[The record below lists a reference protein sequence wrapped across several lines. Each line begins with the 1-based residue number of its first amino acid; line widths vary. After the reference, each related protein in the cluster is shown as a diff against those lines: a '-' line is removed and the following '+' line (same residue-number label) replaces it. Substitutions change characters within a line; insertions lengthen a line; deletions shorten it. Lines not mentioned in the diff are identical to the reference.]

1 MANKYWVG
9 GSGLW
14 SSTTNWKTAS
24 GGATNSGIPTSSDVA
39 IIDGNSGSPT
49 ITISTA
55 AVCGSLLVQ
64 SGANL
69 TTAGTSTL
77 TVSGTNG
84 SVTFNEYVNWGNTGI
99 MTISSSTAG
108 TFKCSGSTLRC
119 PITFSGTGG
128 ITLQDTFTMGP
139 ATTAVAG
146 PAFNHTAGTLNL
158 NNQAMNIYGTMSI
171 SSATARSISFGSA
184 GAYIY
189 IAPGAAATAFTGG
202 TLTSF
207 TFTGTSRIIVS
218 NNSSAGIMNI
228 TAGAAGAAQAM
239 NFELS
244 AGTSITLSG
253 SILDLNCQTSSFSGN
268 LNLNGA
274 TTVFGNV
281 YLSGSMTQTSVA
293 NVLTMTPQTGTKTL
307 DTAGIPINFPITLSG
322 GATSIVQ
329 LANAVYMGGTAAKA
343 FTITSGTFDVNGYAL
358 VVNFAGSTFVGSTG
372 TYTIKNVLF
381 NSTYLF
387 TIVSGT
393 CTLSSSISSTSYF
406 GGPVTLTA
414 GTLVLAINTVIQ
426 GVFTHTAGT
435 INLSTFSLS
444 LLTSYSGGSGGKAF
458 TFGTGSYI
466 TVGDPNYSSAPTG
479 TAWVSG
485 SSSATS
491 ATYTGT
497 SDTRLYATGGT
508 ITILANNT
516 EATSTNWTFS
526 GGSYQLNISSGSAF
540 RNFTITNTLYYGQ
553 QPNVYFLT
561 TTIYGNYYNG
571 GGPFG
576 PATFSS
582 SSSTLTFGGTLA
594 ITRTINSDNS
604 TETWSQPITF
614 STTGGTTSLSVD
626 LATSGAMN
634 FSSGTLNLNN
644 HNLTCGSFV
653 NNSGSTR
660 VLNFGTA
667 ATGWNPST
675 VNAIT
680 ITGNGTVYNGNTPT
694 GYSHTGSYPLIRV
707 IPAAPSGTIQVTT
720 GAATA
725 DTQALN
731 FQFYNG
737 SNGSSYTL
745 GFLNVATYTAKDV
758 DFGYYGAFTGTW
770 SAVAACSILGSLAL
784 NSSMTITTSAS
795 AITFSGTSTT
805 NINYWAGGS
814 YKVIYNNGLSITFP
828 IAFSGVGSIWYL
840 YDAMNLTSA
849 TTPQLGLTNG
859 TLNLNGNSLTTPMA
873 QTNSGTKNLTFY
885 SGTLYVTNGTT
896 TAFNNANPT
905 GFTTTAGNTIYGYI
919 ILTSATAKTFVGG
932 GSTYNCIVQTT
943 GAGAMTVSGN
953 NTFTGLYFGNNTSNG
968 AAGNLIITGSNTVAD
983 FELIDNTQNTSLT
996 LTAATTQTLTGT
1008 ISLAGNYFYGTY
1020 LTIQSGTVGSLANF
1034 TRSGNWTSSQ
1044 FFDYCI
1050 FKDMAFLPTDTA
1062 GGGTLPNLW
1071 YGGNNSYNGGNT
1083 NNVWGIQCVA
1093 WAGAT
1098 SLKTYYISNTATT
1111 TWTAPSDWNPY
1122 NNQVFMIA
1130 PGGGGGGSV
1139 GVYTNIRTAGGG
1151 GGGGGMSLITNYPDV
1166 PSTVVPLTL
1175 GTAGTG
1181 ALGTSSTSTTIT
1193 ASSLANSGGAVKFG
1207 NQTTTMWYGT
1217 FSGSQYLDLTTVSN
1231 FAVTDSFSY
1240 EAWIYPTSVSGI
1252 PVIFDG
1258 AYQNGSN
1265 AGGWY
1270 LYITPS
1276 NVLTLAI
1283 STGGGTIFS
1292 SLLTHNTTIPLN
1304 TWTHVAVSR
1313 SASGTVLQL
1322 FVNGTGSAQLL
1333 YSTYL
1338 NINSGGTETNWNP
1351 RIGARVVSGAI
1362 QQGFIGRISNA
1373 RFIDGESYQNNFVPP
1388 STTLTGGVINTLNS
1402 STVVDNSGNGYSI
1415 TNVGGVTMTQGMTL
1429 SYMWATGGVGGSS
1442 GSFLASSTWANN
1454 SSSMAWSGG
1463 GQAGVGNAGTG
1474 GSGGGGGLDY
1484 QAGAYGVGAGGGGG
1498 SGGGSLFGG
1507 YSGAGGGAGTTTLTA
1522 TQVSGGGGGGTGPYQ
1537 GGGTGTTT
1545 VGGAGGG
1552 SYFDGS
1558 GGGVG
1563 TTSNGGAGTGG
1574 GGGAGGQNAGNGGN
1588 GSSQIVYYGIWG
1600 VSGASGGSAGVNN
1613 TATVGFGA
1621 GGGGAGQIPTATSG
1635 GAIHTGA
1642 NGGAGFILIAYYPF
1656 NGTITTGTQGGSLL
1670 NFFS

>member
-1 MANKYWVG
+1 VYFG
-9 GSGLW
+9 G
-14 SSTTNWKTAS
+14 
-24 GGATNSGIPTSSDVA
+24 P
-39 IIDGNSGSPT
+39 
-49 ITISTA
+49 
-55 AVCGSLLVQ
+55 
-64 SGANL
+64 
-69 TTAGTSTL
+69 
-77 TVSGTNG
+77 
-84 SVTFNEYVNWGNTGI
+84 VTF
-99 MTISSSTAG
+99 
-108 TFKCSGSTLRC
+108 
-119 PITFSGTGG
+119 
-128 ITLQDTFTMGP
+128 
-139 ATTAVAG
+139 
-146 PAFNHTAGTLNL
+146 TAGTLNL
-158 NNQAMNIYGTMSI
+158 
-171 SSATARSISFGSA
+171 
-184 GAYIY
+184 
-189 IAPGAAATAFTGG
+189 
-202 TLTSF
+202 
-207 TFTGTSRIIVS
+207 
-218 NNSSAGIMNI
+218 
-228 TAGAAGAAQAM
+228 
-239 NFELS
+239 
-244 AGTSITLSG
+244 
-253 SILDLNCQTSSFSGN
+253 
-268 LNLNGA
+268 
-274 TTVFGNV
+274 
-281 YLSGSMTQTSVA
+281 
-293 NVLTMTPQTGTKTL
+293 
-307 DTAGIPINFPITLSG
+307 
-322 GATSIVQ
+322 
-329 LANAVYMGGTAAKA
+329 AV
-343 FTITSGTFDVNGYAL
+343 
-358 VVNFAGSTFVGSTG
+358 
-372 TYTIKNVLF
+372 
-381 NSTYLF
+381 
-387 TIVSGT
+387 
-393 CTLSSSISSTSYF
+393 
-406 GGPVTLTA
+406 
-414 GTLVLAINTVIQ
+414 NTVIQ
-426 GVFTHTAGT
+426 GVFTHTSGT

-444 LLTSYSGGSGGKAF
+444 LLTSYLGGISAKAF

-466 TVGDPNYSSAPTG
+466 TVGDPNYSSAPAG

-508 ITILANNT
+508 ITIGANNT

-540 RNFTITNTLYYGQ
+540 RNFTITNTLGGGQ
-553 QPNVYFLT
+553 QANVYFLT

-571 GGPFG
+571 GGST

-582 SSSTLTFGGTLA
+582 SLSILTFGGTLA

-626 LATSGAMN
+626 LATSVAMN
-634 FSSGTLNLNN
+634 FASGTLNLNN

-653 NNSGSTR
+653 NNNGATR

-680 ITGNGTVYNGNTPT
+680 ITGNGTVYSGSTPT

-720 GAATA
+720 GAATEA
-725 DTQALN
+725 QALN

-737 SNGSSYTL
+737 SNSSSYTL
-745 GFLNVATYTAKDV
+745 GFLNLSNTYTAKDV
-758 DFGYYGAFTGTW
+758 DFGYYGTFTGTW
-770 SAVAACSILGSLAL
+770 SAVTVCSIFGSLAL
-784 NSSMTITTSAS
+784 NSSMTITTSAN
-795 AITFSGTSTT
+795 AITFAGTSAT

-814 YKVIYNNGLSITFP
+814 YKVIYNSGLSITFP
-828 IAFSGVGSIWYL
+828 IVFNGAGSIWYL
-840 YDAMNLTSA
+840 GDAMNLNSA

-873 QTNSGTKNLTFY
+873 QTNAGTKNLTFY

-896 TAFNNANPT
+896 TAFNNANPS
-905 GFTTTAGNTIYGYI
+905 GFTTTAGNLIYGYI

-953 NTFTGLYFGNNTSNG
+953 NTFTGLYFGNNYTNG
-968 AAGNLIITGSNTVAD
+968 AAGNLIITGSNTIAD
-983 FELIDNTQNTSLT
+983 IELVDNSQNTSLT

-1008 ISLAGNYFYGTY
+1008 ISLAGTYFYGTY

-1034 TRSGNWTSSQ
+1034 TRSGAWTSSQ
-1044 FFDYCI
+1044 TLDYCI
-1050 FKDMAFLPTDTA
+1050 FKDMAFLPTDTT

-1071 YGGNNSYNGGNT
+1071 YGGNNSYNGGINS

-1093 WAGAT
+1093 WVNAY

-1111 TWTAPSDWNPY
+1111 TWTAPSDWNPF

-1151 GGGGGMSLITNYPDV
+1151 GAGGGMSLIANYPDL
-1166 PSTVVPLTL
+1166 PGTVVPLTI

-1181 ALGTSSTSTTIT
+1181 APGATSTSTTAT
-1193 ASSLANSGGAVKFG
+1193 ASSLATSGGTVKFG
-1207 NQTTTMWYGT
+1207 NQNTTLWYGN

-1231 FAVTDSFSY
+1231 FAIQDSFSY

-1258 AYQNGSN
+1258 AYQNGST

-1283 STGGGTIFS
+1283 STGSGTGFS
-1292 SLLTHNTTIPLN
+1292 VLLTHNTTIPLN
-1304 TWTHVAVSR
+1304 TWTHVVVCR

-1322 FVNGTGSAQLL
+1322 FVNGTGSASLL

-1338 NINSGGTETNWNP
+1338 NINSGGTQTNWNP
-1351 RIGARVVSGAI
+1351 RIGGRVASGAI
-1362 QQGFIGRISNA
+1362 QQGFIGRIANV
-1373 RFIDGESYQNNFVPP
+1373 RFIDGESYGAATSGFLPP
-1388 STTLTGGVINTLNS
+1388 ATPLSGGVINTLNS

-1415 TNVGGVTMTQGMTL
+1415 TNVGGVTMTQGMSL
-1429 SYMWATGGVGGSS
+1429 PYMWATGGSGGSS
-1442 GSFLASSTWANN
+1442 GSFLASGTWANN
-1454 SSSMAWSGG
+1454 SSSSAWSSG
-1463 GQAGVGNAGTG
+1463 GQGGA
-1474 GSGGGGGLDY
+1474 GSGGGGGSGGVGGSEY
-1484 QAGAYGVGAGGGGG
+1484 QIGAYGAGGGGGGG
-1498 SGGGSLFGG
+1498 SGGGSFFGG
-1507 YSGAGGGAGTTTLTA
+1507 FSGSQGGAGFLSLTTS
-1522 TQVSGGGGGGTGPYQ
+1522 QVSGGGGGGTGIYQ
-1537 GGGTGTTT
+1537 AGSNGTTT
-1545 VGGAGGG
+1545 VGGAGGA
-1552 SYFDGS
+1552 SYFDAS

-1563 TTSNGGAGTGG
+1563 TTSNGGAGTSG

-1588 GSSQIVYYGIWG
+1588 GSSQIAYYGIWG